1 MKIEVTVQ
9 RNGSGNR
16 GERLRSWCGYTDG
29 MERTSRIA
37 DEIRSNLPKI
47 LGSWRDTRNGV
58 VDDEVFRKLLGGI
71 ERVTLVFT
79 EFLTSPDTVETFTK
93 GGAVHELVEEIA
105 AYQHALGRDSV
116 GVIEDFVSLR
126 RAVWQSV
133 EENVDIS
140 DFDGAEVAQFFVKL
154 MQATDW
160 AAEAALEAFDAIVRR
175 DMEEALGQAAAT
187 DLLTGLP
194 DRDLFNRLLLP
205 RAITS
210 YRRFSIVVF
219 DVASFSETVAAGEVA
234 QAGDA
239 MRFLADTVRD
249 SVAEGV
255 SVARF
260 GDDEICAILPE
271 EGSEAAYGVAERV
284 LETIQAHGTFE
295 VDAGVAEYPAHGH
308 GAAELVTETLKALK
322 MAKRV
327 GGSGIVVA
335 H

>member
-1 MKIEVTVQ
+1 MVQ
-9 RNGSGNR
+9 RNGPGNR
-16 GERLRSWCGYTDG
+16 GERLGNWCGYTDA

-37 DEIRSNLPKI
+37 DEIRGSLPKI
-47 LGSWRDTRNGV
+47 LDSWRDTRDGV
-58 VDDEVFRKLLGGI
+58 VDDDVFGKLLGGI

-93 GGAVHELVEEIA
+93 GGAVRELVEEIA
-105 AYQHALGRDSV
+105 AYQHELGRNSV

-133 EENVDIS
+133 EENVNIS
-140 DFDGAEVAQFFVKL
+140 AFDGAEVARFFVKL

-160 AAEAALEAFDAIVRR
+160 VAEAALEAFDAIVRT

-210 YRRFSIVVF
+210 YHRFSIVVF
-219 DVASFSETVAAGEVA
+219 DVASFSQAVAAGEVD
-234 QAGDA
+234 QARDA
-239 MRFLADTVRD
+239 IRFLADAVRA
-249 SVAEGV
+249 SVSEGV
-255 SVARF
+255 SIARF
-260 GDDEICAILPE
+260 GDDEICAILPD

-295 VDAGVAEYPAHGH
+295 VDAGVAEYPAHGRN
-308 GAAELVTETLKALK
+308 AAELVTETLKALK

-335 H
+335 R